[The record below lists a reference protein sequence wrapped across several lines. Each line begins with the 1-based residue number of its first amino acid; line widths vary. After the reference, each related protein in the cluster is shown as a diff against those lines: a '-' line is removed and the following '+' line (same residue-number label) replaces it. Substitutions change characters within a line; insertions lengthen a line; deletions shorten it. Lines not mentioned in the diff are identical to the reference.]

1 MVACTQYQVVDSNNN
16 IIYEGEFTPDKYCE
30 WHHKY
35 CEWHHKFLDILNE
48 MFGDKFDR
56 NLKMIYRIS
65 GYERSRNTGEIVYVD
80 SIFSN
85 NFSKGGLAA
94 SISQHIN
101 TISRKIHLFG
111 YLTKNCKGNAEF
123 IDKIEGNE

>member
-16 IIYEGEFTPDKYCE
+16 IIYEGEFTPDTD
-30 WHHKY
+30 KY

-65 GYERSRNTGEIVYVD
+65 GYKRSRNTGEIVYVD

-85 NFSKGGLAA
+85 NFSKSGLAA

-111 YLTKNCKGNAEF
+111 YLTKSCKGNAEF

>member
-16 IIYEGEFTPDKYCE
+16 IIYEGEFTPDTD
-30 WHHKY
+30 KY

-85 NFSKGGLAA
+85 NFSKSGLAA

-123 IDKIEGNE
+123 IDKIEGNDE

>member
-1 MVACTQYQVVDSNNN
+1 MIVCTQYQVVDSNNN
-16 IIYEGEFTPDKYCE
+16 IIYEGEFTPDTD
-30 WHHKY
+30 KY

-85 NFSKGGLAA
+85 NFSKSGLAA

-101 TISRKIHLFG
+101 TISRKIYLFG

>member
-16 IIYEGEFTPDKYCE
+16 IIYKGEFTPDTD
-30 WHHKY
+30 KY

-85 NFSKGGLAA
+85 NFSKSGLAA

>member
-16 IIYEGEFTPDKYCE
+16 IIYEGEFTPDTD
-30 WHHKY
+30 KY

-65 GYERSRNTGEIVYVD
+65 GYKRSRNTGEIVYVD

-85 NFSKGGLAA
+85 NFSKSGLAA

>member
-65 GYERSRNTGEIVYVD
+65 GYERSRNTSEIVYVD

-101 TISRKIHLFG
+101 TICRKIHLFG

>member
-16 IIYEGEFTPDKYCE
+16 IIYEGEFTPDTD
-30 WHHKY
+30 KY

-65 GYERSRNTGEIVYVD
+65 GYERSRNTGKIVYVD

-85 NFSKGGLAA
+85 NFSKSGLAA

>member
-16 IIYEGEFTPDKYCE
+16 IIYEGEFTPDTD
-30 WHHKY
+30 KY

-65 GYERSRNTGEIVYVD
+65 GYECSRNTGKIVYVD

-85 NFSKGGLAA
+85 NFSKSGLAA

>member
-16 IIYEGEFTPDKYCE
+16 IIYEGEFTPDTD
-30 WHHKY
+30 KY

-85 NFSKGGLAA
+85 NFSKSGLAA

>member
-16 IIYEGEFTPDKYCE
+16 IIYEGEFTPNTDKYCE
-30 WHHKY
+30 WHR
-35 CEWHHKFLDILNE
+35 KFLDILNE

-85 NFSKGGLAA
+85 NFSKSGLAA

>member
-16 IIYEGEFTPDKYCE
+16 IIYEGEFTPDTD
-30 WHHKY
+30 KY

-85 NFSKGGLAA
+85 NFSKSGLAA

-111 YLTKNCKGNAEF
+111 YLTKTVKETLNS
-123 IDKIEGNE
+123 

>member
-16 IIYEGEFTPDKYCE
+16 IIYEGEFTPDTD
-30 WHHKY
+30 KY

-65 GYERSRNTGEIVYVD
+65 GYERSRNTGESVYVD

-85 NFSKGGLAA
+85 NFSKSGLAA

>member
-1 MVACTQYQVVDSNNN
+1 MVACTQYQVVDSNDN
-16 IIYEGEFTPDKYCE
+16 IIYEGEFTPDTD
-30 WHHKY
+30 KY

-65 GYERSRNTGEIVYVD
+65 GYERSRNTGKIVYVD

-85 NFSKGGLAA
+85 NFSKSGLAA